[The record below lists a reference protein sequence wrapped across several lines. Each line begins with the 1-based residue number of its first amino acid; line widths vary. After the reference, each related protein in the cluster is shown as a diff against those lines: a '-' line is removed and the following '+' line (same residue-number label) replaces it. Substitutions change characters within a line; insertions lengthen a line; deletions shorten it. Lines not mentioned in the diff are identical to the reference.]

1 LFYFV
6 IIQRHLTR
14 LSSCAADYHVSFAS
28 SFSFPVL
35 CSMKKLIVLVLLLG
49 PLLAHSQEITV
60 KGNVVDVARGKFLKS
75 RIVYKSYPTG
85 SISGTINDSTFTFQ
99 IFGSSKY
106 QITAE
111 AEGYMPRTVIVDP
124 KEAVSNV
131 ITRDIQLTSLGQ
143 TIILDHLIFELGKSV
158 INPKSFPQ
166 LDEVVAM
173 MKENTKVVVQLEG
186 HTDNKGNADANLKL
200 SQARVD
206 AVKKYMT
213 SKGINKDR
221 VKTKAFG
228 GSKPIATDNTEEA
241 RAKNRRVEM
250 RVLKD

>member
-1 LFYFV
+1 
-6 IIQRHLTR
+6 
-14 LSSCAADYHVSFAS
+14 
-28 SFSFPVL
+28 
-35 CSMKKLIVLVLLLG
+35 MKKLIGALLIFIPCITG
-49 PLLAHSQEITV
+49 AQEITV
-60 KGNVVDVARGKFLKS
+60 KGDVTDPVRGKRLKS
-75 RIVYKSYPTG
+75 KIVYKSYPTG
-85 SISGTINDSTFTFQ
+85 SISGTINDSTFAFQ

-111 AEGYMPRTVIVDP
+111 TEGYMPRTVIVDP
-124 KEAVSNV
+124 KEAIGNV
-131 ITRDIQLTSLGQ
+131 ISRDILLTSLGQ
-143 TIILDHLIFELGKSV
+143 TVVLDHLIFELGKSV
-158 INPKSFPQ
+158 INPKSFPE

-173 MKENTKVVVQLEG
+173 MKENTKVVIQLEG
-186 HTDNKGNADANLKL
+186 HTDNKGNAEANLKL

-213 SKGINKDR
+213 AKGINKDR

-228 GSKPIATDNTEEA
+228 GTKPIATENTEEA